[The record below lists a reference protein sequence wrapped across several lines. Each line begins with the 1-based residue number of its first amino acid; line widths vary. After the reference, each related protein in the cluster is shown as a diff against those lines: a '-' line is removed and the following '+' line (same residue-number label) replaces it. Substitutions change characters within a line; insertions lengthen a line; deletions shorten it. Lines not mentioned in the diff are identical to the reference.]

1 MKRFCSKERRT
12 LSPVFSLALFAAAV
26 LLLLRGAGSVASLSA
41 VERRSA
47 AEQAVRRA
55 AVQCYAVEGRYPASV
70 EYLKENYGLAVDDSR
85 YVIHYQRLGAN
96 LLPEIAVF
104 PIGDESAGQE

>member
-47 AEQAVRRA
+47 AEQAGPPAR
-55 AVQCYAVEGRYPASV
+55 AVQCYAVEGIYPPDLG
-70 EYLKENYGLAVDDSR
+70 YMRDHYGLQVDEER
-85 YVIHYQRLGAN
+85 YLVDYRCFASN
-96 LLPEIAVF
+96 LMPDITVLPR
-104 PIGDESAGQE
+104 